1 MTRKEL
7 ALKVRDFMII
17 DLAGQ
22 VKESQI
28 WEAIACTDDRSL
40 LSFYESKTYVDGVE
54 KRLIEAT
61 KAEDTNKQE
70 EQL

>member
-7 ALKVRDFMII
+7 ALKVRDFMIR

-28 WEAIACTDDRSL
+28 WEAIACTDDKSL
-40 LSFYESKTYVDGVE
+40 LGFYESKTLVDGIE
-54 KRLIEAT
+54 KRLIEDA
-61 KAEDTNKQE
+61 NKQE